1 MRKAIIIEAV
11 LGAIAGAATA
21 YTYCNIRGLQKR
33 IKQTNKELSNW
44 IKDLAEN
51 CTNTCTIDDLEG
63 DKKDPIDPTVIY
75 VYD

>member
-1 MRKAIIIEAV
+1 MKKAIIAEAV

-33 IKQTNKELSNW
+33 IMQTNKELTKW
-44 IKDLAEN
+44 VKDVAEN
-51 CTNTCTIDDLEG
+51 CTNTCSLSDLEG
-63 DKKDPIDPTVIY
+63 DKKDPVDPMVIY